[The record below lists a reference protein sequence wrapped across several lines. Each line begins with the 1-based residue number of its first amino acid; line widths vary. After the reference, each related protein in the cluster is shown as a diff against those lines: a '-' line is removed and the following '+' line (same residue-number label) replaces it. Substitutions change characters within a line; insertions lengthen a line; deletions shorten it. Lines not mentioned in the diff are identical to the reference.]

1 MPTPTKGPRLGG
13 SPSHERL
20 MLANLATSL
29 FEHGR
34 ITTTETKAKRLRPLA
49 EKLVTFAKRG
59 DLHARRQ
66 VMTTIRDKDVVHTLF
81 AEIGPRYEN
90 RPGGYTRITK
100 VGPRKGDNAPM
111 AVIELV
117 EALTVGQQA
126 VGEAERARGTRFAGS
141 AGTGAPAGAAGVGAA
156 SAAGEVTADAVE
168 LADTGEDT
176 GPGGDTSPAVVDG
189 TVDDEAQEVVADVFV
204 PDGERQD
211 DSDVTPEPTAEHGV
225 VVEGDNVSPE
235 LADAAAAEINAAETQ
250 DAATESLKAPGGE
263 AAPDPA

>member
-1 MPTPTKGPRLGG
+1 MPTPTKGPRRGG

-34 ITTTETKAKRLRPLA
+34 ITTTEAKAKRLRPLA

-81 AEIGPRYEN
+81 AEIGPRFEN

-117 EALTVGQQA
+117 EALTVSQQA
-126 VGEAERARGTRFAGS
+126 VGEAERARGTKFAGT

-156 SAAGEVTADAVE
+156 STAGEVTADVLEDATPA
-168 LADTGEDT
+168 ADTDADAVAADT
-176 GPGGDTSPAVVDG
+176 DAVAADAESTDAESTDAEPADAESTDAVAADTESPGDDESPAG
-189 TVDDEAQEVVADVFV
+189 T
-204 PDGERQD
+204 R
-211 DSDVTPEPTAEHGV
+211 
-225 VVEGDNVSPE
+225 
-235 LADAAAAEINAAETQ
+235 
-250 DAATESLKAPGGE
+250 
-263 AAPDPA
+263 

>member
-13 SPSHERL
+13 SPAHERL

-34 ITTTETKAKRLRPLA
+34 ITTTEAKAKRLRPLA

-117 EALTVGQQA
+117 EALTVSQQA
-126 VGEAERARGTRFAGS
+126 VGEAERARGTKFA
-141 AGTGAPAGAAGVGAA
+141 AGTGAAA
-156 SAAGEVTADAVE
+156 AAGEVTADAVE
-168 LADTGEDT
+168 EAETPEAEAEEVVTDVYNPDDERLDTVHVEPEPVAMGT
-176 GPGGDTSPAVVDG
+176 AVV
-189 TVDDEAQEVVADVFV
+189 
-204 PDGERQD
+204 
-211 DSDVTPEPTAEHGV
+211 SDPAL
-225 VVEGDNVSPE
+225 SPE
-235 LADAAAAEINAAETQ
+235 VAAAAAAEVEAAELG
-250 DAATESLKAPGGE
+250 DAASAGASAPGGE
-263 AAPDPA
+263 VEPDPK

>member
-66 VMTTIRDKDVVHTLF
+66 VMATIRDKDVVHTLF

-90 RPGGYTRITK
+90 QIGRASCR
-100 VGPRKGDNAPM
+100 
-111 AVIELV
+111 
-117 EALTVGQQA
+117 
-126 VGEAERARGTRFAGS
+126 ER
-141 AGTGAPAGAAGVGAA
+141 V
-156 SAAGEVTADAVE
+156 
-168 LADTGEDT
+168 
-176 GPGGDTSPAVVDG
+176 
-189 TVDDEAQEVVADVFV
+189 
-204 PDGERQD
+204 
-211 DSDVTPEPTAEHGV
+211 
-225 VVEGDNVSPE
+225 
-235 LADAAAAEINAAETQ
+235 
-250 DAATESLKAPGGE
+250 
-263 AAPDPA
+263 

>member
-13 SPSHERL
+13 SPAHEKL

-66 VMTTIRDKDVVHTLF
+66 VMTTIRDKNVVHHLF

-117 EALTVGQQA
+117 EALTVSQQA

-141 AGTGAPAGAAGVGAA
+141 PRAGPA
-156 SAAGEVTADAVE
+156 SAAGEVTADALEDAAPVTDTE
-168 LADTGEDT
+168 GTGEST

-189 TVDDEAQEVVADVFV
+189 
-204 PDGERQD
+204 
-211 DSDVTPEPTAEHGV
+211 
-225 VVEGDNVSPE
+225 
-235 LADAAAAEINAAETQ
+235 
-250 DAATESLKAPGGE
+250 
-263 AAPDPA
+263 

>member
-13 SPSHERL
+13 SPAHERL

-117 EALTVGQQA
+117 EALTVSQQA
-126 VGEAERARGTRFAGS
+126 VGEAERARGTRFASG
-141 AGTGAPAGAAGVGAA
+141 AGA
-156 SAAGEVTADAVE
+156 SAASGEVTADAVDTE
-168 LADTGEDT
+168 GTGEDT
-176 GPGGDTSPAVVDG
+176 GPGGDTSPAV
-189 TVDDEAQEVVADVFV
+189 TDVN
-204 PDGERQD
+204 PQ
-211 DSDVTPEPTAEHGV
+211 PTAENAAV
-225 VVEGDNVSPE
+225 VDDPNLSHEV
-235 LADAAAAEINAAETQ
+235 AAAAAAEVEAAELG
-250 DAATESLKAPGGE
+250 DAATAGVDAPGGE
-263 AAPDPA
+263 AAPDPK

>member
-117 EALTVGQQA
+117 EALTVSQQA
-126 VGEAERARGTRFAGS
+126 VGEAERARGTKFA
-141 AGTGAPAGAAGVGAA
+141 AGAGAAAA
-156 SAAGEVTADAVE
+156 SGEVTADAVE
-168 LADTGEDT
+168 TADE
-176 GPGGDTSPAVVDG
+176 SA
-189 TVDDEAQEVVADVFV
+189 EAQEAVTDVFV

-211 DSDVTPEPTAEHGV
+211 DGDVDPEPVAEHGV

-235 LADAAAAEINAAETQ
+235 LAEAAAAEINAAETG
-250 DAATESLKAPGGE
+250 DAATESLNAPGGE
-263 AAPDPA
+263 AAPDPK

>member
-13 SPSHERL
+13 SPAHEKL

-117 EALTVGQQA
+117 EALTVSQQA
-126 VGEAERARGTRFAGS
+126 VGEAERARGTKFA
-141 AGTGAPAGAAGVGAA
+141 ATGAGA
-156 SAAGEVTADAVE
+156 SAASGEVTADAVE
-168 LADTGEDT
+168 IAETDTEAAA
-176 GPGGDTSPAVVDG
+176 PAAG
-189 TVDDEAQEVVADVFV
+189 DDEPQEVVTDVFV

-211 DSDVTPEPTAEHGV
+211 DGDVTPEPNAQHGV

-235 LADAAAAEINAAETQ
+235 LAEAAAAEINAAETG
-250 DAATESLKAPGGE
+250 DAATESLNAPGGE
-263 AAPDPA
+263 AAPDPK

>member
-111 AVIELV
+111 AIIELV
-117 EALTVGQQA
+117 EALTVSQQA
-126 VGEAERARGTRFAGS
+126 VGEAERARGTKFA
-141 AGTGAPAGAAGVGAA
+141 AGAGAAA
-156 SAAGEVTADAVE
+156 AAGEVTADAVE
-168 LADTGEDT
+168 SADE
-176 GPGGDTSPAVVDG
+176 SA
-189 TVDDEAQEVVADVFV
+189 EAQDVVTEVFV

-211 DSDVTPEPTAEHGV
+211 YGDVTPEPTAENGV

-235 LADAAAAEINAAETQ
+235 LADAAAAEINAAETG
-250 DAATESLKAPGGE
+250 DAASAGIDAPGGE
-263 AAPDPA
+263 AAPDPK

>member
-13 SPSHERL
+13 SPAHERL

-34 ITTTETKAKRLRPLA
+34 ITTTEAKAKRLRPLA

-117 EALTVGQQA
+117 EALTVAQQA
-126 VGEAERARGTRFAGS
+126 VGEAERARGTKFA
-141 AGTGAPAGAAGVGAA
+141 AGAGAA
-156 SAAGEVTADAVE
+156 SAAGEVTADALEPVTDTE
-168 LADTGEDT
+168 GTGEST
-176 GPGGDTSPAVVDG
+176 GPGGDTSPAVTEGAEGVDEG
-189 TVDDEAQEVVADVFV
+189 QAVVTDVFN

-211 DSDVTPEPTAEHGV
+211 DGDVTPEPTAQHGV

-235 LADAAAAEINAAETQ
+235 LADAAAAEINAAETG
-250 DAATESLKAPGGE
+250 DAATESLNAPGGE
-263 AAPDPA
+263 AEPDPK

>member
-1 MPTPTKGPRLGG
+1 
-13 SPSHERL
+13 

-66 VMTTIRDKDVVHTLF
+66 VMTTIRDKNVVHTLF

-117 EALTVGQQA
+117 EALTVSQQA
-126 VGEAERARGTRFAGS
+126 VGEAERARGTTFA
-141 AGTGAPAGAAGVGAA
+141 AGAGAAAA
-156 SAAGEVTADAVE
+156 SGEVTADAVE
-168 LADTGEDT
+168 TAEA
-176 GPGGDTSPAVVDG
+176 PAAGD
-189 TVDDEAQEVVADVFV
+189 DDAQEVVTDVFV

-211 DSDVTPEPTAEHGV
+211 DGDVTPEPTAENGV

-235 LADAAAAEINAAETQ
+235 LADAAAAEINAAEQ
-250 DAATESLKAPGGE
+250 GDAATASQHAPGGE
-263 AAPDPA
+263 AAPDPK

>member
-13 SPSHERL
+13 SPAHERL

-117 EALTVGQQA
+117 EALTVSQQA
-126 VGEAERARGTRFAGS
+126 VGEAERARGTQFASG
-141 AGTGAPAGAAGVGAA
+141 AGAAAA
-156 SAAGEVTADAVE
+156 SGEVTADAIE
-168 LADTGEDT
+168 TAEDT
-176 GPGGDTSPAVVDG
+176 TAVDTPTEDTAAEDTAAEDVAA
-189 TVDDEAQEVVADVFV
+189 DEVAD
-204 PDGERQD
+204 E
-211 DSDVTPEPTAEHGV
+211 
-225 VVEGDNVSPE
+225 
-235 LADAAAAEINAAETQ
+235 AAAEEAEAPADEAEGT
-250 DAATESLKAPGGE
+250 DAR
-263 AAPDPA
+263 